1 MFLNIVKI
9 LRDFRRLKVVILA
22 TFPLR
27 QLFGVF
33 LWFSRVVGMYL
44 RQPTYWDAIWDVLR
58 VFETFHLNQKGNTK
72 KDDILEQAFIS
83 SLIN

>member
-9 LRDFRRLKVVILA
+9 LRDFRRLKVLILA

-33 LWFSRVVGMYL
+33 LWFSHVVGMYL

-72 KDDILEQAFIS
+72 KHGILEQAFIS

>member
-1 MFLNIVKI
+1 MSLNIVKT
-9 LRDFRRLKVVILA
+9 LGDFRHLKVLIIA
-22 TFPLR
+22 TFPLW

-33 LWFSRVVGMYL
+33 LWLSHVVGMYL
-44 RQPTYWDAIWDVLR
+44 MQPAYWDANCDVLR